1 MTNVKQA
8 PVSRTTGMKSS
19 VAIPIR
25 WTLSNMPCSTVSK
38 TAPEPINAP
47 TVDNSSP
54 STSNAPALHCSL
66 APNNKKGYSKTTDS
80 AAHDSRSDMHSLAL
94 SEEPHEVAPADEQNK
109 HQLQLW
115 AYETRNSVVP
125 VSERLQKPGWENGK
139 GQT

>member
-1 MTNVKQA
+1 
-8 PVSRTTGMKSS
+8 MKSNK
-19 VAIPIR
+19 AIPIR

>member
-1 MTNVKQA
+1 
-8 PVSRTTGMKSS
+8 MKSNK
-19 VAIPIR
+19 AIPIR

-66 APNNKKGYSKTTDS
+66 APNNKGYSKTTDS